1 MNPIGKSTLTVLRRG
16 YVESFDEEKE
26 VTLTSTR
33 ELIVWDLSVEEEE
46 FKFSIP

>member
-1 MNPIGKSTLTVLRRG
+1 MNPVGKCTLTVLRRG

-26 VTLTSTR
+26 VTLTSTW
-33 ELIVWDLSVEEEE
+33 ELIVKDLSIEEEE